1 VKESYR
7 STAIPLNRAISVRII
22 DVKKSEQKGTVT
34 ISFGFNARNQLFDE
48 TDPRPLPDTELTEE
62 AEDTIFGYADE
73 FVPKKP
79 LEIFIDLPKGGLP
92 SDTVSLIPL
101 AIQRHFTRRV
111 PDLEHDLKL
120 TRREGIYS
128 LILMIL
134 TMTAGILFVI
144 LGLSTFFALQEVF
157 AETGSIPPATSFILF
172 IAFILLISNWVTFW
186 ATIELFIYD
195 YRTLRRK
202 IHIYKK
208 ITRIPIFVKG
218 YAHEPSAG

>member
-7 STAIPLNRAISVRII
+7 CTAISLIRAIYVRII
-22 DVKKSEQKGTVT
+22 DVKKSEQKGTVA
-34 ISFGFNARNQLFDE
+34 INFGFKAKNQLFDE

-62 AEDTIFGYADE
+62 AEETIFSYADE

-79 LEIFIDLPKGGLP
+79 LEIFIDLPKAGLP
-92 SDTVSLIPL
+92 SDTVTLIPL
-101 AIQRHFTRRV
+101 AIQHHFVNRI

-144 LGLSTFFALQEVF
+144 LGLSTFFALQDIF
-157 AETGSIPPATSFILF
+157 AETGTIPPVTYFIIF

-195 YRTLRRK
+195 YRDLRRK
-202 IHIYKK
+202 IRIYKK
-208 ITRIPIFVKG
+208 ITRIPIFVSG
-218 YAHEPSAG
+218 TR

>member
-1 VKESYR
+1 M
-7 STAIPLNRAISVRII
+7 
-22 DVKKSEQKGTVT
+22 VT
-34 ISFGFNARNQLFDE
+34 ISFGFNAKNQLFDE
-48 TDPRPLPDTELTEE
+48 TDPRPLPNTELTEE
-62 AEDTIFGYADE
+62 AEETIFGYADE

-79 LEIFIDLPKGGLP
+79 LEICIDLPKAGLP
-92 SDTVSLIPL
+92 SDMVTLIPQ
-101 AIQRHFTRRV
+101 AIQRHFARRI
-111 PDLEHDLKL
+111 PDLEHNLKL

-144 LGLSTFFALQEVF
+144 LGLSTFFALQDIF
-157 AETGSIPPATSFILF
+157 AETGSIPPVTYFIIF

-195 YRTLRRK
+195 YRDLRRK
-202 IHIYKK
+202 IRIYKK

-218 YAHEPSAG
+218 YAPEPPAG